1 MANKLKLTRNQL
13 ASFLKSHEEIKQFE
27 RLILLV
33 EEYLNTGKVDDLDS
47 AIGGSIALSQANAA
61 VLQAIADTLE
71 RGPVLADLSALE
83 ARLAALEAVPART
96 DATIDQRLSA
106 LESAP
111 PVVHPRSITGWAVYN
126 DNTTQS
132 IAGATRTQ
140 ITNNESVKI
149 ETQLPPDTGPL
160 FASNVIK
167 GRTGD
172 GIVVKFQC
180 VFTPTTAVA
189 NEILFEVDVG
199 GAIGVLEAQTIALT
213 KGNGVPH
220 YLSWTFAA
228 YTLDTWQAN
237 GGKIYAT
244 PNGPGDLTVAS
255 VLIQRTHKGR

>member
-1 MANKLKLTRNQL
+1 MTNKLKLTRNQL

-33 EEYLNTGKVDDLDS
+33 EEYLNTGMVDDLDGS
-47 AIGGSIALSQANAA
+47 IGGSIAMSQANAA
-61 VLQAIADTLE
+61 VIQALVDTLE
-71 RGPVLADLSALE
+71 RGPTPADLSVLE
-83 ARLAALEAVPART
+83 ARLTALEA
-96 DATIDQRLSA
+96 
-106 LESAP
+106 AP
-111 PVVHPRSITGWAVYN
+111 PVVPARSTTGWAVYN
-126 DNTTQS
+126 DNTTQA

-140 ITNNESVKI
+140 ITNNEAVKI
-149 ETQLPPDTGPL
+149 ETQLPHDTGPL

-199 GAIGVLEAQTIALT
+199 GAIGVLEHQTIALT
-213 KGNGVPH
+213 KGNGIPH

-244 PNGPGDLTVAS
+244 ANGPGNLTVAS